1 MPVAPLAFRICGQP
15 RLMSFI
21 ITQYSIF
28 AYPDAITADQ
38 LFDQNLRLS
47 SRLHRFHLTN
57 HVNMLVQNA
66 SGDRAFIPAL
76 QERLHNLQYT
86 QLRHPGIQTHSD
98 FSC

>member
-1 MPVAPLAFRICGQP
+1 
-15 RLMSFI
+15 MSFI
-21 ITQYSIF
+21 ITQRSIF

-38 LFDQNLRLS
+38 LFDQNLPVIKPAPL
-47 SRLHRFHLTN
+47 RFHLTN

-66 SGDRAFIPAL
+66 SGDRAFILAL

-86 QLRHPGIQTHSD
+86 QLRVIQGIQTHSD